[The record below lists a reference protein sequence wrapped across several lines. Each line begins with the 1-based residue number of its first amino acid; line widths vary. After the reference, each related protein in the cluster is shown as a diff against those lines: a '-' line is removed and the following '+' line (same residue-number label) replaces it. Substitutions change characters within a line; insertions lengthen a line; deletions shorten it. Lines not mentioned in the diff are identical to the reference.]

1 MSDHCVGGGVSFRH
15 GSLLAIFCTYKKF
28 GGVVTMTELWKKGL
42 FDNLNRHIQE
52 MGGPWISQEAD
63 ECKMKILVG
72 LKVVSRA
79 I

>member
-28 GGVVTMTELWKKGL
+28 GGVVTMTELWEKGL

-52 MGGPWISQEAD
+52 MGDHE
-63 ECKMKILVG
+63 
-72 LKVVSRA
+72 
-79 I
+79 